1 MSLKYVQVSW
11 GNSIGVFEE
20 ERADFIQ
27 NIVDTKVAGVI
38 QLGWIEDDDGTIS
51 SSTSDSVSF
60 SII

>member
-38 QLGWIEDDDGTIS
+38 QLGCIEDDDGTIS